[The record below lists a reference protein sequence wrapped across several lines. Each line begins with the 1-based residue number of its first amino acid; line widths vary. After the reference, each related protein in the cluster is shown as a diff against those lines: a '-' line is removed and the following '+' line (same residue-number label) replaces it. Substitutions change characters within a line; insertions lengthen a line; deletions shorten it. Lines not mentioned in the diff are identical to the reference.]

1 MTVNFYNFFH
11 SPLLAV
17 PVISG
22 KFCKINVI
30 LVNLILTLFSSDVL
44 CKTDLDG
51 TEDLGDQRDV
61 IFETPSFDFFMK
73 FLSANFL
80 KLLKFATG
88 CAIM

>member
-61 IFETPSFDFFMK
+61 IFETLIYDFSYYTPFSSFIK
-73 FLSANFL
+73 SFLQIFI
-80 KLLKFATG
+80 KY
-88 CAIM
+88 

>member
-61 IFETPSFDFFMK
+61 IFETPSFDFLYEIPFCK
-73 FLSANFL
+73 FS
-80 KLLKFATG
+80 
-88 CAIM
+88 